1 VYPTGDSRGS
11 GSCIFPENSH
21 EHGPCRV
28 ARGEFSL
35 FVTVGRFG
43 QGHAGL
49 SLLSTT
55 TRSMTEISSSKYS
68 EAGVDI
74 DKGNAFIS
82 RIKNIVADTHGRG
95 VLSDL
100 GGFSG
105 LFAIGNAGYEDPVL
119 IASTDGV
126 GTKLTVAKMCNRHD
140 TIGIDLVA
148 MCVNDVIVSGAKP
161 LFFLDYF
168 ASSSLDLDVA
178 TDVVRGIARGCKI
191 SLCSLIGG
199 ETAEMPGLYQPGDYD
214 LAGFVVGIGE
224 RNDIIDGSDI
234 RMGNKII
241 GLASSGLHSNGY
253 SLVRKIFFE
262 ELGYGV
268 DDQIEALGCSV
279 GEELLKPTRIYVE
292 SVLKVLRNFKIN
304 GLIHNTGGGFFDNV
318 PRILPEGSKAV
329 LNKGSWDIP
338 PVFTYLQEKGHIPEH
353 EMYRTFNMGIGL
365 MALVEDDLV
374 EDIMHQFTAMG
385 EKPFL
390 IGDIQAAE
398 KNENK
403 TVLIKGLE

>member
-1 VYPTGDSRGS
+1 
-11 GSCIFPENSH
+11 
-21 EHGPCRV
+21 
-28 ARGEFSL
+28 
-35 FVTVGRFG
+35 
-43 QGHAGL
+43 
-49 SLLSTT
+49 
-55 TRSMTEISSSKYS
+55 MTKISSSKYS

-82 RIKNIVADTHGRG
+82 RIKGLVADTHGRG
-95 VLSDL
+95 VLSDI

-126 GTKLTVAKMCNRHD
+126 GTKLTVAKLCNKHD

-178 TDVVRGIARGCKI
+178 TDVVKGIAEGCKI
-191 SLCSLIGG
+191 SKCALIGG

-214 LAGFVVGIGE
+214 LAGFVVGICE
-224 RNDIIDGSDI
+224 RNAIIDGSDI
-234 RMGNKII
+234 RVGNKII
-241 GLASSGLHSNGY
+241 GLASSGLHSNGF

-262 ELGYGV
+262 ELGLTV
-268 DDQIEALGCSV
+268 DDQVEELGCSV

-292 SVLKVLRNFKIN
+292 SVLKVLRSYKIN
-304 GLIHNTGGGFFDNV
+304 GLIHNTGGGFIDNV
-318 PRILPEGSKAV
+318 PRILPDSCKAV
-329 LNKGSWDIP
+329 IHKESWEIP
-338 PVFTYLQEKGHIPEH
+338 PVFGFLQDKGNIPEA

-365 MALVEDDLV
+365 MALVDDDQV
-374 EDIMHQFTAMG
+374 EDVMLQFSAMG
-385 EKPFL
+385 EKAFL
-390 IGDIQAAE
+390 IGEIKAANE
-398 KNENK
+398 AENK
-403 TVLIKGLE
+403 SVTIEWLHRRLTDQVIR